1 VFRIALPMEGA
12 SCWKWSRSA
21 SATLPTFLIAWL
33 ATADSHFALF
43 STFVIGLTNVLF
55 TLVSFWVID
64 RYGCN
69 PLYIV
74 GSLGMTAV
82 LLLLVLASA
91 LGRFAGMT
99 VLVLIMA
106 YMAFFAA
113 CIGPVFWTL
122 VQEIFPNRVRGTA
135 MPSRYSRNGRPM
147 PWPCSSF
154 PWRSTG
160 SARRK
165 RSPFWA

>member
-1 VFRIALPMEGA
+1 V
-12 SCWKWSRSA
+12 
-21 SATLPTFLIAWL
+21 
-33 ATADSHFALF
+33 
-43 STFVIGLTNVLF
+43 N
-55 TLVSFWVID
+55 
-64 RYGCN
+64 
-69 PLYIV
+69 
-74 GSLGMTAV
+74 AV

-106 YMAFFAA
+106 YIAFFAA

-147 PWPCSSF
+147 PWP
-154 PWRSTG
+154 
-160 SARRK
+160 
-165 RSPFWA
+165 